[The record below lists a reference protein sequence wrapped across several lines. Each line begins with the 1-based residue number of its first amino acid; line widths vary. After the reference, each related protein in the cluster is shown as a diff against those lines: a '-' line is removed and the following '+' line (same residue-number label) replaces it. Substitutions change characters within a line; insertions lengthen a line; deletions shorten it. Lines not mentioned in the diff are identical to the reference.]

1 MKSIKVTNLG
11 EIRNELNKY
20 KRGKK
25 FDIHQFNQ
33 VARLAWLGKIV
44 MHPLYREDPE
54 CKSFMLYCDFPE
66 EFQNHFLDFDQDLLC
81 QMHIVDGEQA
91 EALTQILR
99 LGMEERAALYQS
111 LRQRDFY
118 FDRFYK
124 SRDKRTE
131 AESDEGSTDGE

>member
-44 MHPLYREDPE
+44 MHPLDREDPE
-54 CKSFMLYCDFPE
+54 CKAFMLYCDFPE
-66 EFQNHFLDFDQDLLC
+66 DFQNHFLDVDQDLVG

-91 EALTQILR
+91 EALTRILR
-99 LGMEERAALYQS
+99 QGMEERAALYQD

-118 FDRFYK
+118 FDRFYR
-124 SRDKRTE
+124 SGDKRSGKA
-131 AESDEGSTDGE
+131 AEDEPAGSE

>member
-44 MHPLYREDPE
+44 MHPLDREDPE
-54 CKSFMLYCDFPE
+54 CKAFLLYCDFPE
-66 EFQNHFLDFDQDLLC
+66 DFPNHFLDIDQDIVG

-91 EALTQILR
+91 EALTRILR

-118 FDRFYK
+118 FDQFYRAGGK
-124 SRDKRTE
+124 GSGKTE
-131 AESDEGSTDGE
+131 DEPAGNE

>member
-44 MHPLYREDPE
+44 MHPLDREDAE
-54 CKSFMLYCDFPE
+54 CKSFMMYCDFPDD
-66 EFQNHFLDFDQDLLC
+66 FQNHFLDVDQDLVG

-99 LGMEERAALYQS
+99 QGMEERAALYQS

-118 FDRFYK
+118 FGQFYRPRGK
-124 SRDKRTE
+124 DSDKA
-131 AESDEGSTDGE
+131 AEEEPAKGE

>member
-44 MHPLYREDPE
+44 MHPLDREDAE
-54 CKSFMLYCDFPE
+54 CKSFMLYCDFPDD
-66 EFQNHFLDFDQDLLC
+66 FQNHFLDVDQDIVG

-99 LGMEERAALYQS
+99 TGMEERAALYRG

-118 FDRFYK
+118 FDQFY
-124 SRDKRTE
+124 RPGGKRADE
-131 AESDEGSTDGE
+131 AGEEGPAKGE